1 MKMIA
6 IGIAPKFVD
15 AGARGA
21 EEVMEDVVSVD
32 SRAWV
37 STGAVGCGSDE
48 TAGSGAVGAA
58 AGAGT
63 LAATGGAAVVWWISG
78 DGDFGAGPGSGLL
91 TTGGAKTIAGSLNRK
106 NAVAASSWPVWGSA

>member
-15 AGARGA
+15 AGARSA

-32 SRAWV
+32 GRPWV
-37 STGAVGCGSDE
+37 STGAVGCGGDE
-48 TAGSGAVGAA
+48 TAGSAAVGAA
-58 AGAGT
+58 AGVGT
-63 LAATGGAAVVWWISG
+63 LAGAGVVWWISG
-78 DGDFGAGPGSGLL
+78 DGDFGAGPGNGRL
-91 TTGGAKTIAGSLNRK
+91 TTGGAKTIAGSLKRK